1 MEFRTLIAAGCLL
14 AASVVVGRAHD
25 GHDHAPPP
33 VVADSVAAPRGEAA
47 SDAFELVASLR
58 NGELIVFIDDFAT
71 NAPVTS
77 ATVEVD
83 TPAGTLALSPRAD
96 GGFGAPVA
104 WATTPSRKD
113 LIITVTAGDVID
125 ILTTALDVPAEAVA
139 APPVSQ
145 SGWRNLQAV
154 AHAVRDRL
162 EPLSAAILP
171 AGLGLIAG
179 ILLTLLFRRRGTRI
193 AGLALMLL
201 AGTGSPPAKAH
212 DGHDHGPATPVVS
225 VTGDL
230 ARRLPDGTIFVP
242 KPTQRILAIRTAM
255 SAEAQHRRVV
265 ELPARVIP
273 DPNASGYVQASAGGR
288 IEPPE
293 GGFPRLG
300 TRVSRGDVLAFV
312 SPPLQAIDRSD
323 MRQRQSELDQ
333 AIAVAERRILRFETL
348 ARSGAGTQVQLDE
361 ARLELQGL
369 RDRRAALD
377 QARRE
382 PEPLV
387 APVAGVI
394 ADSSAVTGQMIQPS
408 AVVFQIVD
416 PDRLWLEASSF
427 EALPGIGNATARTA
441 NGTSL
446 GLAYQGAGLASRNQA
461 VSVHFAVTAGS
472 TVIRLGQF
480 VTVLASL
487 HDEISGIAIPRA
499 SLVRATNGQT
509 IIYVHRSAERF
520 EPRQVRF
527 VPLDGDRVL
536 VQAGLEAGQRVVTQ
550 GAELID
556 QVR

>member
-1 MEFRTLIAAGCLL
+1 MDFRTLIAAGCLL
-14 AASVVVGRAHD
+14 AVSVVVGRAHD
-25 GHDHAPPP
+25 GHDHAPVP
-33 VVADSVAAPRGEAA
+33 VVADTAVAPRGEAA

-77 ATVEVD
+77 AHVEVD

-104 WATTPSRKD
+104 WATTPGRKD
-113 LIITVTAGDVID
+113 LIITVTSGDVID
-125 ILTTALDVPAEAVA
+125 ILTTALDVPVPADA
-139 APPVSQ
+139 APSR
-145 SGWRNLQAV
+145 SRSDWLGLQAL
-154 AHAVRDRL
+154 AQPMRDRL
-162 EPLSAAILP
+162 GPLSASILP
-171 AGLGLIAG
+171 AALGLIAG
-179 ILLTLLFRRRGTRI
+179 IIVTLLFRRGKTRI
-193 AGLALMLL
+193 AGLVLLLL
-201 AGTGSPPAKAH
+201 AGPGSPPTKAH
-212 DGHDHGPATPVVS
+212 EGHDHGTPAPVVP

-230 ARRLPDGTIFVP
+230 ARRLSDGTVFVP
-242 KPTQRILAIRTAM
+242 KPTQRILAIRTEM
-255 SAEAQHRRVV
+255 SVLAAHRRVV

-288 IEPPE
+288 LQPPDS
-293 GGFPRLG
+293 GFPRLG

-333 AIAVAERRILRFETL
+333 AIAVAERRIQRFETL

-382 PEPLV
+382 PEPLL

-427 EALPGIGNATARTA
+427 EALSAIGSATGRTT

-446 GLAYQGAGLASRNQA
+446 RLFYQGSGLASRNQA
-461 VSVHFAVTAGS
+461 VSVHFAIDAGS
-472 TVIRLGQF
+472 TGIRLGQF

-487 HDEISGIAIPRA
+487 DDEISGIAVPRA
-499 SLVRATNGQT
+499 SLVRAANGQT
-509 IIYVHRSAERF
+509 IIYIHRSAERF
-520 EPRQVRF
+520 EARQVRF